1 MAPLKRLTTLILVFG
16 LSFPFALAAQG
27 YPPPVRD
34 QKVIRSPHNPNVYIR
49 YKNPTSEVCRTV
61 SAKQKQFAGYI
72 HLPPLT
78 LAPVQQNY
86 PINTFFWFVEAQ
98 EKPESAPLTIWLN
111 GGPGSSSLIGMFSE
125 LGPCEA
131 VPVNRN
137 SITTRARP
145 FSWDKASN
153 MLFIDQP
160 NQVGLSFDVPTNG
173 TLALIDPNGG
183 YRPNTTAPTNT
194 RYYGD
199 LGYTDEEFA
208 NLEDYSDVIWQIALL
223 NGTFPSGNKEFTAN
237 TTEISA
243 MSAWH
248 FLQAWLVNFPQ
259 YNPNSTGINLFA
271 ESYGG
276 KYGPKFSA
284 YFEEQNERRETGQ
297 LSKNDTV
304 ELHLESLGIVNGCVD
319 SAIQTPWY
327 PQYANANPYGIRVIN
342 DSVRDAALNN
352 YSKPDGCLSRIQ
364 RCRALLKLSDPENFG
379 DSDAVNRACDNANK
393 YCSIIRDVYRNSGR
407 GYYDIVAERRD
418 PFPYYYYLEYLNNAT
433 VQEAIG
439 TPVNYTQSNSNVYRA
454 FDSTGDFVRGGE
466 VEDIAY
472 LLGRGVKVSLIYGD
486 RDYICNYMGGEAV
499 SLAVDY
505 PNKAAFRAAGY
516 EDIRVNSSYI
526 GGQVRQHGN
535 FSFVRVYQAG
545 HLVPSYQPETAY
557 VIFDRIIRGL
567 SIATGNKITRSGS
580 NIYSTTGPPSTNT
593 TLRAPGRPSPVCFVR
608 DTTTCSLDQILMIA
622 GGKGVIYNGVLY
634 NSPSEYS
641 IPPGLGSSGNGAGTQ
656 KEKENTISGDG
667 DTEGGGSAV
676 ALGARK
682 ASLLALALALA
693 TCVGDL

>member
-1 MAPLKRLTTLILVFG
+1 MAPLKGLATSILALG

-34 QKVIRSPHNPNVYIR
+34 QKEIRSPHNPNVYIR
-49 YKNPTSEVCRTV
+49 YKSPTSEICRTV
-61 SAKQKQFAGYI
+61 STRQKQFTGHI

-98 EKPESAPLTIWLN
+98 ENPESAPLTIWLN
-111 GGPGSSSLIGMFSE
+111 GGPGSSSLIGMFTE

-131 VPVNRN
+131 VPANRD
-137 SITTRARP
+137 SITTRVRP

-173 TLALIDPNGG
+173 TLALLDPNGT

-194 RYYGD
+194 RHYGD
-199 LGYTDEEFA
+199 LGYTDEQFA
-208 NLEDYSDVIWQIALL
+208 NLEEYSDIISKIVLL
-223 NGTFPSGNKEFTAN
+223 NGTFPSGNQGFTAN

-248 FLQAWLVNFPQ
+248 FLQAWLINFPQ

-297 LSKNDTV
+297 LSKNNTV
-304 ELHLESLGIVNGCVD
+304 ELHLESLGIINGCVD

-327 PQYANANPYGIRVIN
+327 PRYANANPFGIRVIS
-342 DSVRDAALNN
+342 DKVRDAALND
-352 YSKPDGCLSRIQ
+352 YSKPDGCLARIQ
-364 RCRALLKLSDPENFG
+364 QCRSLLNGSDPQNFG
-379 DSDAVNRACDNANK
+379 DSDTVNKACGSADT
-393 YCSIIRDVYRNSGR
+393 YCSYIRDVYATSGR
-407 GYYDIVAERRD
+407 GYYDIASDRGD
-418 PFPYYYYLEYLNNAT
+418 PFPYYYYKEYLNNAT
-433 VQEAIG
+433 VQQAIG
-439 TPVNYTQSNSNVYRA
+439 TPVNYTESNSYVYQA
-454 FDSTGDFVRGGE
+454 FGSTGDFVRGGE

-472 LLGRGVKVSLIYGD
+472 LLGRGVKVSLIYGKSGD

-499 SLAVDY
+499 SLAIDY
-505 PNKAAFRAAGY
+505 PHKAAFQAAGY
-516 EDIRVNSSYI
+516 EDIRVNSSYV

-557 VIFDRIIRGL
+557 IIFDRMIRGL
-567 SIATGNKITRSGS
+567 SIATGDKITRSGS
-580 NIYSTTGPPSTNT
+580 NIYSTTGSPNTTT
-593 TLRAPGRPSPVCFVR
+593 TLRPPDRFPPVCFVR
-608 DTTTCSLDQILMIA
+608 EIETCSLDEFFMIG
-622 GGKGVIYNGVLY
+622 GGKGVIYNGVLH
-634 NSPSEYS
+634 NSSSE
-641 IPPGLGSSGNGAGTQ
+641 GGGGTQ
-656 KEKENTISGDG
+656 RGDENATTGDDG
-667 DTEGGGSAV
+667 EEGGGSAL

-682 ASLLALALALA
+682 ASIMALALALA
-693 TCVGDL
+693 ICIGSL